1 MEKLPNEINQKILY
15 YYIPLYM
22 ACMKKVHHEL
32 TCYEPTLHLTEHLF
46 DFELDF
52 HYRHLQQAFL
62 EYPLGGN

>member
-22 ACMKKVHHEL
+22 ACMNPIHDEI
-32 TCYEPTLHLTEHLF
+32 TCYEHTLHLTEHLF

-52 HYRHLQQAFL
+52 HYIIRLPKL
-62 EYPLGGN
+62 ESIH